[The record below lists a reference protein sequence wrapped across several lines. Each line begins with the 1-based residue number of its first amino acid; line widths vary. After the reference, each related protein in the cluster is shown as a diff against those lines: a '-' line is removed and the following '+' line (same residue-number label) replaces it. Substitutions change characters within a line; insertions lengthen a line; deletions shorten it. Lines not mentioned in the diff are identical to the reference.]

1 MSQTNQQS
9 QQTVEENKP
18 TVSTPE
24 NPLRLT
30 IKNVILNHVDFEEM
44 DLECRILDPLV
55 NELIALFN
63 STPWTGSS
71 IS

>member
-9 QQTVEENKP
+9 QPMVEENKR
-18 TVSTPE
+18 TNSTPE

-30 IKNVILNHVDFEEM
+30 IQTILLNHLEFEEM
-44 DLECRILDPLV
+44 DLEYMILEPLV

-63 STPWTGSS
+63 STPS